1 MKTDSFMTNQI
12 LGRIEHVNC
21 LSPMDLGDLKI
32 EGSINII
39 LFDSSL
45 VKHRLLPAIR
55 EMVNVAMGRLDT
67 NFSSF
72 DISLVVYTLQKCV
85 CVFFSSF
92 ITDVIR

>member
-1 MKTDSFMTNQI
+1 MKTDSFMTSQI

-45 VKHRLLPAIR
+45 VKHRLLPAMR
-55 EMVNVAMGRLDT
+55 EMVNVTMGRLDT
-67 NFSSF
+67 DFSSF
-72 DISLVVYTLQKCV
+72 DISLVFLAAL
-85 CVFFSSF
+85 
-92 ITDVIR
+92 